1 MIHHYCA
8 AVDER
13 RLSLLCDQLSR
24 SVSTPHSTAPL
35 RETQVGHPAVTLT
48 VVGQLTM
55 TYRAMLE
62 GYIHNWRAQ
71 FRSQQ
76 TARALVQA
84 HGTGSRYICT
94 AHGLGSR
101 YICTAHGLG
110 SRYIC
115 TGHIHTLS
123 VIKYT
128 SHKLQV
134 LGTKEMKESIK
145 LYDQHHSSLICEIPH
160 TTPISQYKE
169 VVNYMYC
176 HGLLLHHH
184 NWLHVVQWHS

>member
-62 GYIHNWRAQ
+62 GYIHNWR
-71 FRSQQ
+71 
-76 TARALVQA
+76 
-84 HGTGSRYICT
+84 
-94 AHGLGSR
+94 
-101 YICTAHGLG
+101 
-110 SRYIC
+110 
-115 TGHIHTLS
+115 
-123 VIKYT
+123 
-128 SHKLQV
+128 
-134 LGTKEMKESIK
+134 
-145 LYDQHHSSLICEIPH
+145 HSS
-160 TTPISQYKE
+160 E
-169 VVNYMYC
+169 VSRQPE
-176 HGLLLHHH
+176 LLCRHMAQGQGTY
-184 NWLHVVQWHS
+184 VQHMAWGQGTYVQHMV